1 MIFLRLRIANY
12 RGIDSSEVKF
22 GSRGITLIQGPNEI
36 GKTSLREA
44 VGLLFDYPDNS
55 RHSNVKAICPVHQD
69 KGPEI
74 ELQAESGPYAFT
86 YFKRFYKKPE
96 TKLTINKPK
105 PENHTGREAHER
117 AENILRET
125 LDIDIWKALTVQ
137 QGEAI
142 HQPILTN
149 QTSLS
154 TALDKAAGGKPAD
167 PEEEG
172 LFVRVRDEYGRY
184 FTGGGSEKKELQEA
198 RKLQQDTEAEIA
210 DIKQQISKLN
220 QDIERAETL
229 QRELEELKNREVEL
243 KQEVAEY
250 AASLEEI
257 GRCETSLETARVKLE
272 SAKKSVQAARRDVEA
287 RQGLID
293 AVAKGTKARSDL
305 EESCA
310 DSLSAL
316 NRAEEALRKAQTC
329 FNEAVQSKKAAETLA
344 TLRRADSDYYTDKL
358 FCDQLRERKERID
371 QARESAA
378 KAEETLARSKID
390 SKSLKAIQ
398 DAERA
403 LVAAKAQLETG
414 APNVILRGLS
424 QSSMRINDA
433 DTVLDKDEV
442 RTIPVADRMR
452 LTVPKIVDI
461 EVTAGSSIDSLT
473 QKVED
478 AQHALD
484 AACDA
489 VGVSDPDEARKAID
503 ARREASRQIE
513 EKDRIERENLRDL
526 SYEQLTKK
534 LLGLERSVPAY
545 LSKRTNEPA
554 INPDLSSAKQEWE
567 KAVAASED
575 ADGKTEETRE
585 SLEAARNVRDDLSVK
600 HQEAR
605 IQHDLLAKDLG
616 HSRESLDRARQTTTD
631 DALETALKEAVRA
644 ESLEEDGV
652 RSADA
657 SLKAKNPE
665 RVKALAETASGSL
678 QTTRNQRA
686 EAQTEYTQV
695 QERLRIH
702 GEEGLHEK
710 LHKAK
715 TRSEQVE
722 ADNRSLLRRAAAAR
736 LLFET
741 IREER
746 DKARRAY
753 VAPLK
758 ERIENL
764 GRLVFDESFQVDIN
778 EELLIASRTYNGVT
792 ETFDLLSGGTKE
804 QLSLIFRLAC
814 SMIVAKDGGAPVIM
828 DDALG
833 YTDPDRLRLMGA
845 VIAKAAK
852 ECQIVIF
859 TCVPE
864 RYGSVGEATVVR
876 LG

>member
-12 RGIDSSEVKF
+12 RGIDFSEVKF
-22 GSRGITLIQGPNEI
+22 ISRGITLIQGPNEI
-36 GKTSLREA
+36 GKTSLGEA

-55 RHSNVKAICPVHQD
+55 RHSSVKAIFPVHQD
-69 KGPEI
+69 KAPEI

-96 TKLTINKPK
+96 TKLTITKPK
-105 PENHTGREAHER
+105 PENLTGREAHDR
-117 AENILRET
+117 AEAILRET
-125 LDIDIWKALTVQ
+125 LDVDLWKALTIQ

-149 QTSLS
+149 QASLS
-154 TALDKAAGGKPAD
+154 AALDKAAGGKPAD
-167 PEEEG
+167 AEEED
-172 LFVRVRDEYGRY
+172 LFAKVRDEYGRY
-184 FTGGGSEKKELQEA
+184 FTAGGSEKKELQEA
-198 RKLQQDTEAEIA
+198 RKLQEGMETEIVE
-210 DIKQQISKLN
+210 IKQQISKLD
-220 QDIERAETL
+220 QDIDRAATL
-229 QRELEELKNREVEL
+229 QRELEELRNREVEL
-243 KQEVAEY
+243 KQEVAEF

-257 GRCETSLETARVKLE
+257 RKCEASLETARIKSE
-272 SAKKSVQAARRDVEA
+272 SAKKSVQAARRDVET

-293 AVAKGTKARSDL
+293 AVAKGTESHSEL
-305 EESCA
+305 EESCV

-316 NRAEEALRKAQTC
+316 NRAEETLRKAQAS
-329 FNEAVQSKKAAETLA
+329 FDEAVQSKKAAETIA
-344 TLRRADSDYYTDKL
+344 TLRRADFDYYTDKL

-371 QARESAA
+371 RARVSAA
-378 KAEETLARSKID
+378 KAEETLARTKID
-390 SKSLKAIQ
+390 SESLKAIQ
-398 DAERA
+398 DAERT

-414 APNVILRGLS
+414 APNLVLRGLS
-424 QSSMRINDA
+424 QSSLLIDNA

-442 RTIPVADRMR
+442 RTIPVSDRMR
-452 LTVPKIVDI
+452 LTIPQIVDI
-461 EVTAGSSIDSLT
+461 EVTPGSSIESLT
-473 QKVED
+473 QKVGG
-478 AQHALD
+478 AQRALD

-489 VGVSDPDEARKAID
+489 VGVSDSDEARKAID
-503 ARREASRQIE
+503 ARLEASRQIQ
-513 EKDRIERENLRDL
+513 EKDRIEQENLRDL

-534 LLGLERSVPAY
+534 LLGLERSVPEY
-545 LSKRTNEPA
+545 LSKRSNEPA
-554 INPDLSSAKQEWE
+554 ISPDQSSAKQEWE
-567 KAVAASED
+567 NAVTALED
-575 ADGKTEETRE
+575 ADGKSEAMQE
-585 SLEAARNVRDDLSVK
+585 SLEAARNVRDDLSAK
-600 HQEAR
+600 YQEAR
-605 IQHDLLAKDLG
+605 IQHDLLAKDLS
-616 HSRESLDRARQTTTD
+616 HSRQSLDRARQTTTD
-631 DALETALKEAVRA
+631 DVLEKALKDAVRA

-652 RSADA
+652 RSAEA

-665 RVKALAETASGSL
+665 RVRVLAETASSSL
-678 QTTRNQRA
+678 QTTKNQRA
-686 EAQTEYTQV
+686 DAQTEYTQV

-715 TRSEQVE
+715 TRFEQVE
-722 ADNRSLLRRAAAAR
+722 ADNRSLTRRAAAAR

-764 GRLVFDESFQVDIN
+764 GRLVFDESFQVEIN
-778 EELLIASRTYNGVT
+778 EELLIASRTANGVT
-792 ETFDLLSGGTKE
+792 VPFDLLSGGTKE

-845 VIAKAAK
+845 VLAKAAK

>member
-22 GSRGITLIQGPNEI
+22 GPRGITLIQGPNEI
-36 GKTSLREA
+36 GKTSLGEA
-44 VGLLFDYPDNS
+44 VGLLFEYPDNS
-55 RHSNVKAICPVHQD
+55 RHGNVKAICPVHQD

-96 TKLTINKPK
+96 TRLIITKPK
-105 PENHTGREAHER
+105 PDNLTGREAHER
-117 AENILRET
+117 AEVILRET
-125 LDIDIWKALTVQ
+125 LDVDLWKALTIQ
-137 QGEAI
+137 QGDAI
-142 HQPILTN
+142 HQPNLTN
-149 QTSLS
+149 QASLS
-154 TALDKAAGGKPAD
+154 AALDKAAGGKPAD
-167 PEEEG
+167 PEEED
-172 LFVRVRDEYGRY
+172 LFVKVRDEYGRY

-198 RKLQQDTEAEIA
+198 QKLQENTETEIA
-210 DIKQQISKLN
+210 EIKQQISKLD
-220 QDIERAETL
+220 QDIDRAATL
-229 QRELEELKNREVEL
+229 QRELEELKNREMEL
-243 KQEVAEY
+243 KRDVAEY

-257 GRCETSLETARVKLE
+257 RKYETSLETAHVKLD
-272 SAKKSVQAARRDVEA
+272 SAKKSVQAARRDVEV

-293 AVAKGTKARSDL
+293 AVKKGTEAHGKL

-316 NRAEEALRKAQTC
+316 NRAEEALRKAQTS
-329 FNEAVQSKKAAETLA
+329 FNEAAQSKKAAETLA
-344 TLRRADSDYYTDKL
+344 TLRRADFDYYTDKL
-358 FCDQLRERKERID
+358 FCDQLSERKERID
-371 QARESAA
+371 RARESAA

-414 APNVILRGLS
+414 APNVVLRGLS
-424 QSSMRINDA
+424 QSSLRIDDA
-433 DTVLDKDEV
+433 DTMLDKDDV
-442 RTIPVADRMR
+442 RTIPVTDRMR
-452 LTVPKIVDI
+452 VTVPKIIDI
-461 EVTAGSSIDSLT
+461 EITAGSSIDNLT
-473 QKVED
+473 QKVGD
-478 AQHALD
+478 TQRALD

-489 VGVSDPDEARKAID
+489 VGVSDSAEAFKAND
-503 ARREASRQIE
+503 ARREASRQIQ
-513 EKDRIERENLRDL
+513 EKDRIEKENLRDL
-526 SYEQLTKK
+526 SYDQLTKK
-534 LLGLERSVPAY
+534 LLGLERSVPEH

-554 INPDLSSAKQEWE
+554 ISPDLSSARQEWE

-575 ADGKTEETRE
+575 ADGKSEEMRA
-585 SLEAARNVRDDLSVK
+585 SLEGARNVRDNLSAK

-605 IQHDLLAKDLG
+605 IQLDLSMKNLK
-616 HSRESLDRARQTTTD
+616 HSRESLDRERHTTAD
-631 DALETALKEAVRA
+631 DALERALKEDIRA
-644 ESLEEDGV
+644 ESLEQNGV
-652 RSADA
+652 GSAEA

-665 RVKALAETASGSL
+665 RVKTLAETARGSL

-710 LHKAK
+710 LHKAE
-715 TRSEQVE
+715 TRFEQVE
-722 ADNRSLLRRAAAAR
+722 AENRSLSRRSAAAR

-753 VAPLK
+753 VTPLK
-758 ERIENL
+758 ERIETL
-764 GRLVFDESFQVDIN
+764 GRLVFDESFQVEIS
-778 EELLIASRTYNGVT
+778 EELLIANRTANGVT
-792 ETFDLLSGGTKE
+792 VPFDSLSGGTKE

-845 VIAKAAK
+845 VLAKAAK
-852 ECQIVIF
+852 ECQIVIL

-876 LG
+876 LA